1 MDSLKQ
7 AFDVLRVLRH
17 PAMLR
22 LWLAQIIYLSLQFTA
37 SYALIVLISDA
48 THSATMVGL
57 VIIAL
62 TLPLVLLAAPA
73 GMLVDRMDRR
83 KVLWISNVIRAVAT
97 AVFVLALVANSHQL
111 YSVYLLAFFFSLVG
125 LFFSPAEGAI
135 IPSLVDEEELLPAL
149 SLYNL
154 TLNISQAF
162 GLLLLGPLALN
173 LLPSL
178 TFNIGGHQFPF
189 TPIEILFVIMT
200 VLYLFAALLT
210 ATLPYERKQELLEQ
224 EKQAEGQEPMEDVKK
239 LFANWQVMRTELV
252 DTWKLVSRDSTLFD
266 ALWQACFGGLVM
278 LTIAELATIFVQRLL
293 QLPTKDTSLIFAP
306 AGIGL
311 VAGSLFVPIVVK
323 RFGSTRTIVMGMVVT
338 GLGFVLLPLSQTLFQ
353 SLYPAH
359 WSTAPLFLLVIAIL
373 TAIVGLNLD
382 FIVVPAQ
389 TQFQE
394 RTPDSMRG
402 RVLTLYQA
410 MFNGGAIPVMLFMGA
425 LTDLIGIR
433 SVIYML
439 ASFCFLAAIITGL
452 RATRRKK
459 REQDEPPKDDEVMPL
474 VSSRQ

>member
-1 MDSLKQ
+1 MGNLFQGLS
-7 AFDVLRVLRH
+7 VLRVLRH
-17 PAMLR
+17 PALLR
-22 LWLAQIIYLSLQFTA
+22 LWLAQVIYLSVQFTA
-37 SYALIVLISDA
+37 SYAMIVLITNE

-62 TLPLVLLAAPA
+62 SLPLVLLGAPA
-73 GMLVDRMDRR
+73 GALVDRIDRR
-83 KVLWISNVIRAVAT
+83 TVLWVSNVVRAVAT
-97 AVFVLALVANSHQL
+97 ALFAVALLFSPNQ
-111 YSVYLLAFFFSLVG
+111 YLFIYILAFFFSLVG

-135 IPSLVDEEELLPAL
+135 IPRLVSEDELLPAL

-293 QLPTKDTSLIFAP
+293 QLPTKDTSLI
-306 AGIGL
+306 
-311 VAGSLFVPIVVK
+311 
-323 RFGSTRTIVMGMVVT
+323 
-338 GLGFVLLPLSQTLFQ
+338 
-353 SLYPAH
+353 
-359 WSTAPLFLLVIAIL
+359 
-373 TAIVGLNLD
+373 
-382 FIVVPAQ
+382 
-389 TQFQE
+389 
-394 RTPDSMRG
+394 
-402 RVLTLYQA
+402 
-410 MFNGGAIPVMLFMGA
+410 
-425 LTDLIGIR
+425 
-433 SVIYML
+433 
-439 ASFCFLAAIITGL
+439 
-452 RATRRKK
+452 
-459 REQDEPPKDDEVMPL
+459 
-474 VSSRQ
+474 